1 MRALFVVTAA
11 IAVGV
16 MLFGA
21 HAALAGEE
29 TKEEAGTPSETE
41 GTAKWAPAV
50 EPKPLSDNVKAG
62 LMWLVEQQ
70 HQDGGWSQG
79 EESAG
84 MGRSMDKIKDIPNVG
99 DTCMAALALIRSGS
113 TPSDGDYARNIVA
126 AVEYVCREVK
136 ESEDGTLYVTKTRGT
151 RLQMKLGTYIDTF
164 LASMLLAEVRG
175 NMPDEKG
182 EAMVL
187 AGLDK
192 VMDKIEK
199 NQRDDGTF
207 GGSGWANAL
216 SQSMAAKGF
225 NRMAQVGVKV
235 DEKVRERFETNGRSN
250 FDSVSG
256 SFSTKGSA
264 GVDLYSSAA
273 NLGAMQDSA
282 NTNTELRAK
291 LEDKVANGGTKDERE
306 KARVTLARFDD
317 NQKDLDAAQDAIVE
331 KLNDK
336 RFIAGFGSNGGEEFL
351 SYMNIGE
358 SLVVKG
364 GENWEKWDKEITA
377 NLNRI
382 QNKDGSWT
390 GHHCITGRTFCT
402 SAALLVLMTDRA
414 PVPIAAKV
422 KSN

>member
-1 MRALFVVTAA
+1 MRGLYVITAA

-16 MLFGA
+16 MLCGA
-21 HAALAGEE
+21 HAALASEE
-29 TKEEAGTPSETE
+29 NTAETDME
-41 GTAKWAPAV
+41 VKATAKWAPAV
-50 EPKPLSDNVKAG
+50 EPKPLSDNAKVG
-62 LMWLVEQQ
+62 LMWLVEHQ

-79 EESAG
+79 EESAA
-84 MGRSMDKIKDIPNVG
+84 MGHGMDKLKDIPNVG

-113 TPSDGDYARNIVA
+113 TPSDGDYASNVLA

-175 NMPDEKG
+175 KMPDEDG

-187 AGLDK
+187 AALDK

-207 GGSGWANAL
+207 GGQGWANSL
-216 SQSMAAKGF
+216 SLAMASKGMNRAVQSGAKL
-225 NRMAQVGVKV
+225 
-235 DEKVRERFETNGRSN
+235 DEKVRGRIETYSRVQ
-250 FDSVSG
+250 FDAVSG
-256 SFSTKGSA
+256 DFSKARSA
-264 GVDLYSSAA
+264 GVDLYAGASS
-273 NLGAMQDSA
+273 LGGMQDSA
-282 NTNTELRAK
+282 NTNAELEPT
-291 LEDKVANGGTKDERE
+291 LVDKIANGATKEERE
-306 KARVTLARFDD
+306 EAQVALKRFKE
-317 NQKDLDAAQDAIVE
+317 NEKDLDAARDAIVK
-331 KLNDK
+331 KLDDK

-422 KSN
+422 ESN